1 MELPFDIA
9 RNNEELKKCILQF
22 DKTRYIDNVMKF
34 KRNIRLVF
42 NGDASGEVANV
53 IIKKMSR
60 K

>member
-1 MELPFDIA
+1 MY
-9 RNNEELKKCILQF
+9 LQF